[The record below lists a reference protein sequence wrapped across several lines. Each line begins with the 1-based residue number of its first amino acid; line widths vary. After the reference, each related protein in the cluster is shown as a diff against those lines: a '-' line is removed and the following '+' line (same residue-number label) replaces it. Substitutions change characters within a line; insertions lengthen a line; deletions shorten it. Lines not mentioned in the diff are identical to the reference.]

1 MTPREQHNIL
11 TAAAVLAQ
19 LERHGMTGAYA
30 TNAAEALAQ
39 MRAFLQ
45 PGKTVS
51 FGGSMTLEEIG
62 FFPAAEASGCTLID
76 RRTAQS
82 EEERQQIYQRAFGAD
97 VFFMSA
103 NAVTLDGKLV
113 NVDGN
118 GNRLAMLL
126 FGPKR
131 VVVVAGMNKV
141 CRDEAAAIERI
152 RQVAAPINALR
163 LGRET
168 PCAVTGRCGDCHSP
182 DCICAQTVITRHCKP
197 EGRIHVILVGEPLG
211 Y

>member
-1 MTPREQHNIL
+1 MTPREQYNTI
-11 TAAAVLAQ
+11 TAAAILAR
-19 LERHGMTGAYA
+19 LEQHGMTGAYA
-30 TNAAEALAQ
+30 ANRAETLAQ
-39 MRAFLQ
+39 VRTFLQ
-45 PGKTVS
+45 PGVSVS

-62 FFPAAEASGCTLID
+62 FFPVAEASGCTLID
-76 RRTAQS
+76 RRTARS
-82 EEERQQIYQRAFGAD
+82 EEERQQIYQQSFGSD

-126 FGPKR
+126 FGPKK

-141 CRDEAAAIERI
+141 CKDEAAAIERI
-152 RQVAAPINALR
+152 HHIAAPINAIR

-168 PCAVTGRCGDCHSP
+168 PCAATGRCGDCHSP

-197 EGRIHVILVGEPLG
+197 EGRIHVILVGEDLG